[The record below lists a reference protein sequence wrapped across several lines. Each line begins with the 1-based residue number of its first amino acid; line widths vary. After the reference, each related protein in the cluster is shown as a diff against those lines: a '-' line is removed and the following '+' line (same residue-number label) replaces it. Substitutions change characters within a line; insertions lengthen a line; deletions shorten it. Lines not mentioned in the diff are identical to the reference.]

1 VTAQPF
7 FEAALGGPNSPFC
20 TGSASCTAAVVSK
33 YGASIKATQVYSL
46 WQSLSSANGWTLN
59 RTLLSSPSLGTGINA
74 QLTAFELIN
83 SLGYGNYNAAFAK
96 LTTKDWHGLTTSS
109 NFTWGRALG
118 SGSVVQASSSVTTI
132 NPWNLGYAYG
142 PQPFDVKFVYSL
154 LMLYQPPVFRDQKG
168 FIGKVLGGWSIAP
181 LFTAQSGLPLQISVG
196 TGSNTNAQAFGEVY
210 GNNNTGNY
218 ENAVAVAPFTGG
230 NSAHTNVTPCNGV
243 GTSGNSGM
251 NMFSS
256 PCAIYNEFRPPVLGV
271 DTNQNGAGVIRNFP
285 TWNLDA
291 TLSKDVMVRER
302 FGATFIFQFVNLLNH
317 FQPALS
323 TSATPTLNIN
333 SPQTFGNITA
343 QYTTPNGA
351 QSRWMEFGLRLR
363 F

>member
-1 VTAQPF
+1 M
-7 FEAALGGPNSPFC
+7 
-20 TGSASCTAAVVSK
+20 
-33 YGASIKATQVYSL
+33 
-46 WQSLSSANGWTLN
+46 
-59 RTLLSSPSLGTGINA
+59 LSSPALGTGINA

-83 SLGYGNYNAAFAK
+83 SLGYGNYNAAFVK
-96 LTTKDWHGLTTSS
+96 FSTKDWHGLTTSS

-168 FIGKVLGGWSIAP
+168 FVGKVLGGWSIAP

-196 TGSNTNAQAFGEVY
+196 SGSNTNAQAFGEVY

-230 NSAHTNVTPCNGV
+230 NSAHTNVTPCSGV

-271 DTNQNGAGVIRNFP
+271 DSNQSGAGVIRNFP
-285 TWNLDA
+285 TWNLDM
-291 TLSKDVMVRER
+291 TLSKDIMVRER
-302 FGATFIFQFVNLLNH
+302 FGATFTFQFVNLLNH

-323 TSATPTLNIN
+323 TAATPTLNIT